1 MIRDAYM
8 FGILY
13 SHVPIYVN
21 LFMCVSVS
29 IHAYMCTLFICVTH
43 ICSTHYYA
51 YVVISIPY

>member
-1 MIRDAYM
+1 M

-21 LFMCVSVS
+21 LFMCVCVS

-51 YVVISIPY
+51 YVVISIHY